1 MKMRFRF
8 IRTGDNPVD
17 EGANE
22 FEIRECFACCIP
34 KVKTKLETFLNSKK
48 ESVTFEF
55 EGQAVEI
62 RREDK

>member
-1 MKMRFRF
+1 MRFRF

-22 FEIRECFACCIP
+22 FEIRECFDYCTP
-34 KVKTKLETFLNSKK
+34 KVKTKLESFLNSKK